1 MPRLRHF
8 ARGLVVVTTQFAQA
22 PAGAF
27 VSESPAKAWAM
38 GQAIRICRRSKAQ
51 RVASDRRRAVNEIN
65 SVSRYEEAARFVESV
80 QEPKLRAALEYAL
93 ATVVMRR
100 GMSPAVEAASDFDL
114 RYFLEAI
121 KAMFERDVVIR
132 AIIDGNEDA
141 LRW

>member
-1 MPRLRHF
+1 M
-8 ARGLVVVTTQFAQA
+8 
-22 PAGAF
+22 
-27 VSESPAKAWAM
+27 
-38 GQAIRICRRSKAQ
+38 
-51 RVASDRRRAVNEIN
+51 NEIN